1 MKRINKLE
9 FGALKDTSEDNRIV
23 DIQVKSLRKIISKIN
38 EVIDRTNSI
47 EEEKK

>member
-1 MKRINKLE
+1 MKKINKLKFE
-9 FGALKDTSEDNRIV
+9 VLEDTSKDNEIV
-23 DIQVKSLRKIISKIN
+23 NIQVKSLRKIINKIN